1 MRATTVNPLV
11 SMPAGQPKSRLGM
24 AKRDDCRRYRR
35 ITLDLPAR
43 IVVNGIDEYKGRLL
57 NISPGDMAVMADA
70 EVVVGDTAVIYV
82 TGLDVIE
89 GRVVRIFPDGFALSF
104 LLSRRRRAQL
114 TEQLAMRANPA
125 FAEGLA
131 DRRGAPRHTAGDQR
145 TVCRLPDGSSLFVRV
160 VDMSVNGVSV
170 DAPRK
175 PPVGSI
181 IHVGRTRGVIVRHT
195 PRGFVVVYEPAAI
208 PPQTNLRAVQ

>member
-1 MRATTVNPLV
+1 
-11 SMPAGQPKSRLGM
+11 M
-24 AKRDDCRRYRR
+24 AKHDEFRRYRR
-35 ITLDLPAR
+35 ITIDLPAR

-57 NISPGDMAVMADA
+57 NISPGDMAIMVDA
-70 EVVVGDTAVIYV
+70 AVAVGDTVVIHV
-82 TGLDVIE
+82 NGLDVIE
-89 GRVVRIFPDGFALSF
+89 GRVVRIFPDGFAISF

-131 DRRGAPRHTAGDQR
+131 DRRGTPRHAAGDQR
-145 TVCRLPDGSSLFVRV
+145 TVCRLADGTSLFVRV
-160 VDMSVNGVSV
+160 IDMSVDGVSV

-181 IHVGRTRGVIVRHT
+181 IHVGRRRGVIVRHT
-195 PRGFVVVYEPAAI
+195 PRGFVVVYEPAAA
-208 PPQTNLRAVQ
+208 PPQSNLRAV